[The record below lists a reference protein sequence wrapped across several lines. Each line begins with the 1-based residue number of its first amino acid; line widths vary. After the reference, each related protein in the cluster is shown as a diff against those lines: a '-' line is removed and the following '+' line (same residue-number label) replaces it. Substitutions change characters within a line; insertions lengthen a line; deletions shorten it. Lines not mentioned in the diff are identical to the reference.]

1 MKIDFISETL
11 KKDLNAN
18 LGSFGSFLYA
28 LIKLV
33 NMSIVGISLVL
44 LFGNVGVPIWTIL
57 PIGIY
62 PFLHDFS
69 VCAEIPMYV
78 SGLVVVLSGGLE
90 TSAIVQ
96 FWICFAIWL
105 IRFIF
110 LILSIISRFRYNKAL
125 SSHGEYYTEKKNRKS
140 KNIKRSKV

>member
-1 MKIDFISETL
+1 MKIDFISENL
-11 KKDLNAN
+11 KKDLNAS
-18 LGSFGSFLYA
+18 LGSFGSFLYF
-28 LIKLV
+28 LIKWV
-33 NMSIVGISLVL
+33 NMLIVVISFVL
-44 LFGNVGVPIWTIL
+44 LCGNVGVPFWTIL
-57 PIGIY
+57 PLWIY

-69 VCAEIPMYV
+69 VCVEIPMYV
-78 SGLVVVLSGGLE
+78 SGLVVVLNGGLE

-96 FWICFAIWL
+96 FWICFALWL